1 MSLTTRG
8 KPKSASYAVPAVDGM
23 LDIVEHLAQC
33 PEACGV
39 TQLSRELGLTT
50 NLVFRIM
57 KRLAERGYVEMDA
70 ASNYQLSTSFFTLG
84 MKLYS
89 RHGLRRQARPFLE
102 ALCKKCGETCQL
114 QVPDGDR
121 MLAVEVIAPDK
132 DYFMQVVPG
141 ARVYYHANAFGK
153 CVLAHLDESE
163 LNRIIALGM
172 PKLTPNTITNGEKL
186 KQDLATVRETGLAH
200 DRDEYIL
207 GGYCIGAP
215 VFDFEGK
222 VVAGV
227 GVMGLSSRFDDRCLA
242 TLETA
247 VSDCAAAISKAIGYK
262 E

>member
-1 MSLTTRG
+1 MSSKTTEN
-8 KPKSASYAVPAVDGM
+8 KKSASYAVPAVDGM
-23 LDIVEHLAQC
+23 LDIVEHLVQC

-39 TQLSRELGLTT
+39 TQLSRDLGLTT

-57 KRLAERGYVEMDA
+57 KRLVERGYVEMDA
-70 ASNYQLSTSFFTLG
+70 ASNYQLSTGFFTLG

-102 ALCKKCGETCQL
+102 TLSKECGETCQL

-121 MLAVEVIAPDK
+121 MLAAEVIAPDK

-141 ARVYYHANAFGK
+141 ARIYYHANAFGK
-153 CVLAHLDESE
+153 CVLAHLDEPE
-163 LNRIIALGM
+163 LDRIIALGL
-172 PKLTPNTITNGEKL
+172 PKLTPNTITSAEKL
-186 KQDLATVRETGLAH
+186 KEELATVRETGLAH

-227 GVMGLSSRFDDRCLA
+227 GVTGLSSRFDGRCLA

-247 VSDCAAAISKAIGYK
+247 VSNCAAAISKAVGYK